1 MRERMAD
8 VPYVFCQH
16 GGVSLRAD
24 TVQTLVNGH
33 DVCPVVR
40 PMLGKHHI
48 PRITVITGRQ
58 RYSVDV
64 VEEEVHHAA
73 KERGGKEGRR
83 KGGTEE
89 RRKGRKGRKY
99 API

>member
-16 GGVSLRAD
+16 SGVSLRAD

-40 PMLGKHHI
+40 PVFGKHHI

-64 VEEEVHHAA
+64 MEEEVHHAA
-73 KERGGKEGRR
+73 TKE
-83 KGGTEE
+83 EE
-89 RRKGRKGRKY
+89 RRKGGKEGCT
-99 API
+99 PILVLEVVLWY